1 MTGRKP
7 LIIAALVLAG
17 LGLAAWLL
25 LRDRS
30 DPDRIVLHGNVDLR
44 QVSLAFNGSERIAEL
59 LVEEGD
65 RVVAG
70 QVVGRLDTRTLE
82 LRAQQGEAEVT
93 SRREAL
99 ERLKRGNRPEEIA
112 QAKAQVAAAEAD
124 AELARQQLERLQ
136 GIRAGT
142 AGRAVSQQDLDAAQS
157 QHKVA
162 LAQLQTAREGAR
174 LAVAGPRREDI
185 AQAQAQLDAAA
196 ADLALVKHQLGEA
209 ELRAPIGAVV
219 RSRLL
224 EPGDMASPQ
233 RPVFTL
239 AIADPKW
246 VRAYA
251 SETELGRIRPGMAAS
266 IRIDSQSEALAGRVG
281 FISSVAEFTPK
292 TVQTEELRTSLVYEV
307 RVLAEDPQD
316 VLRLGMPA
324 TVVIDTNR
332 PGG

>member
-17 LGLAAWLL
+17 LGLAAWWL
-25 LRDRS
+25 LRDRP

-65 RVVAG
+65 RVTPG
-70 QVVGRLDTRTLE
+70 QSLGRLDTRTLE
-82 LRAQQGEAEVT
+82 LRAQQGDAEFA

-162 LAQLQTAREGAR
+162 LAHLQAAREGAR
-174 LAVAGPRREDI
+174 LAVVGPRREDI

-209 ELRAPIGAVV
+209 ELRAPIGAIV

-251 SETELGRIRPGMAAS
+251 SERELGRIRPGMAAL
-266 IRIDSQSEALAGRVG
+266 IRIDSQPEALAGRVG

-307 RVLAEDPQD
+307 RVLAEDPKD

-324 TVVIDTNR
+324 TVLIDTNR